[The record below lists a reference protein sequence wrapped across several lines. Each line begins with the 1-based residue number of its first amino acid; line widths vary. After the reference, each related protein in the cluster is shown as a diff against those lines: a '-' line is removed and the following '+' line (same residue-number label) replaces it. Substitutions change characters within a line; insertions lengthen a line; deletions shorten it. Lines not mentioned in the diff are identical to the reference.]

1 MVSSDRAAA
10 EVVVPGVDL
19 RAQYRSIK
27 ADIDAAI
34 RRVIASGEFERG
46 PDLDSFEEAFAAFCG
61 TRHAVAVGSGYAALF
76 LALKAAGLGSGDE
89 VITTANTDMA
99 TISAISHTGATPV
112 LVDIDARTH
121 NIDPDLI
128 ETKITAC
135 TRALMPIHLYGLPAD
150 MDPVMDIAE
159 RRGMIVVED
168 AALALGARYKGQ
180 RVGGIGHLGCFSFAP
195 NKILGA
201 FGDGGM
207 VVTDDTRLADQA
219 RLWGSYGEKRVFE
232 RVGPLDLLR
241 PMDHEVEG
249 YHNHLDT
256 LQAAIL
262 SAKLPYV
269 EGWIERRRQLA
280 VAYDQ
285 ALASLP
291 LETPYVPEGY
301 EHVYRNYVIQTP
313 DRDRVRRHLARRGVS
328 TYQLYIPPVH
338 LQTVYRGRGY
348 QAGDLPVTEA
358 VAQKLLCLPIYAELT
373 MDQVAYVGRCLEE
386 VL

>member
-1 MVSSDRAAA
+1 MIGQQRTAT
-10 EVVVPGVDL
+10 EVVVPGANL

-27 ADIDAAI
+27 ADIDEAI
-34 RRVIASGEFERG
+34 RRVIDSGEFERG
-46 PDLDSFEEAFAAFCG
+46 PELDAFEDAFAQFCG

-89 VITTANTDMA
+89 IITTANTDMA

-121 NIDPDLI
+121 NIDPAFI
-128 ETKITAC
+128 EAKVTPR

-150 MDPVMDIAE
+150 MDPVMDIAKQYNL
-159 RRGMIVVED
+159 IVVED

-201 FGDGGM
+201 YGDGGM
-207 VVTDDTRLADQA
+207 VTTDEAHLADQA
-219 RLWGSYGEKRVFE
+219 RLWGSYGEKRIFE
-232 RVGPLDLLR
+232 TVGPIALLK
-241 PMDHEVEG
+241 PMDHDVEG

-262 SAKLPYV
+262 SAKLPHV
-269 EGWIERRRQLA
+269 EGWIERRQQLA
-280 VAYDQ
+280 AAYGK
-285 ALASLP
+285 ALSGLP

-301 EHVYRNYVIQTP
+301 EHVYRNYVIQIP
-313 DRDRVRRHLARRGVS
+313 DRDNVRRHLAQRGVS
-328 TYQLYIPPVH
+328 THLLYIPPAH
-338 LQTVYRGRGY
+338 LQTVYQGRGY
-348 QAGDLPVTEA
+348 RAGDLPVAEA
-358 VAQKLLCLPIYAELT
+358 VANKLLCLPIYPELAEE
-373 MDQVAYVGRCLEE
+373 QVAYVGRCLAE

>member
-1 MVSSDRAAA
+1 MVEREGIAS

-27 ADIDAAI
+27 ADIDEAI
-34 RRVIASGEFERG
+34 GRVIASGEFERG
-46 PDLDSFEEAFAAFCG
+46 PELDAFEAEFARFCG
-61 TRHAVAVGSGYAALF
+61 TRYAVGVGSGYAALF
-76 LALKAAGLGSGDE
+76 LALKAADLGSGDE

-128 ETKITAC
+128 EAKVTTR

-150 MDPVMDIAE
+150 MDRVMRIAE
-159 RRGMIVVED
+159 RHGLIVVED
-168 AALALGARYKGQ
+168 AALALGARYKGR
-180 RVGGIGHLGCFSFAP
+180 RVGGIGQLGCFSFAP

-201 FGDGGM
+201 YGDGGM
-207 VVTDDTRLADQA
+207 VTTDDARLADQV

-232 RVGPLDLLR
+232 RVGPIDLLK
-241 PMDHEVEG
+241 PMDHDVAG

-262 SAKLPYV
+262 SAKLPHV
-269 EGWIERRRQLA
+269 EDWIERRRHLA
-280 VAYDQ
+280 AAYGE
-285 ALASLP
+285 ALAGLP
-291 LETPYVPEGY
+291 LEIPYVPEGY

-313 DRDRVRRHLARRGVS
+313 DPDQVRRHLARRGVS

-338 LQTVYRGRGY
+338 LQTVYQGQGY

-373 MDQVAYVGRCLEE
+373 EAQVAYVGRCMAE

>member
-1 MVSSDRAAA
+1 MVGKEQAAA
-10 EVVVPGVDL
+10 QVVVPGVDL

-27 ADIDAAI
+27 TDIDEAI
-34 RRVIASGEFERG
+34 SRVMVSGEFERG
-46 PDLDSFEEAFAAFCG
+46 PELDAFEQAFARFCG
-61 TRHAVAVGSGYAALF
+61 TRHAVGVGSGYAALF
-76 LALKAAGLGSGDE
+76 LALKAAGLEPGDE

-121 NIDPDLI
+121 NIDPDRI
-128 ETKITAC
+128 ESALTPR

-150 MDPVMDIAE
+150 MDPVIEFAD
-159 RRGMIVVED
+159 RHNLIVVED
-168 AALALGARYKGQ
+168 AALALGARYKGR

-201 FGDGGM
+201 YGDGGM
-207 VVTDDTRLADQA
+207 VVTDDARLADQA

-232 RVGPLDLLR
+232 RVGPIDLLK
-241 PMDHEVEG
+241 PMDHDVEG

-269 EGWIERRRQLA
+269 EGWIERRRR
-280 VAYDQ
+280 
-285 ALASLP
+285 LASVYNEALSGLA
-291 LETPYVPEGY
+291 LETPYVPEGH
-301 EHVYRNYVIQTP
+301 EHVYRNYVVQTP
-313 DRDRVRRHLARRGVS
+313 DRDNVRRHLARHGVS

-338 LQTVYRGRGY
+338 LQTVYRGRGHK
-348 QAGDLPVTEA
+348 AGDLPVTED
-358 VAQKLLCLPIYAELT
+358 VANKLLCLPIYAELT
-373 MDQVAYVGRCLEE
+373 EDQVGYVGQCLAEA
-386 VL
+386 L

>member
-1 MVSSDRAAA
+1 MAT
-10 EVVVPGVDL
+10 EVVVPSADL

-27 ADIDAAI
+27 ADIDEAI
-34 RRVIASGEFERG
+34 RRVIDSGEFERG
-46 PDLDSFEEAFAAFCG
+46 PELDAFEDAFAQFCG
-61 TRHAVAVGSGYAALF
+61 TRYAVAVGSGYAALF

-121 NIDPDLI
+121 NIDPALI
-128 ETKITAC
+128 EARVTPQ

-159 RRGMIVVED
+159 RHSFIVIED

-201 FGDGGM
+201 YGDGGI
-207 VVTDDTRLADQA
+207 VTSDDAHLADQV
-219 RLWGSYGEKRVFE
+219 RLWGSYGERRVFE
-232 RVGPLDLLR
+232 RVGPIDLLE
-241 PMDHEVEG
+241 PIEHEVEG

-262 SAKLPYV
+262 SAKLPHV

-280 VAYDQ
+280 AAYDQ
-285 ALASLP
+285 ALSGLP
-291 LETPYVPEGY
+291 LETPHLHEGHG
-301 EHVYRNYVIQTP
+301 HVFRNYVIQTP
-313 DRDRVRRHLARRGVS
+313 DRDRIRRHLAGRGVS
-328 TYQLYIPPVH
+328 TYLLYTPPVH
-338 LQTVYRGRGY
+338 LQRVYQGRGY
-348 QAGDLPVTEA
+348 RAGDLPVTEA
-358 VAQKLLCLPIYAELT
+358 VAEKLLCLPIYAELT
-373 MDQVAYVGRCLEE
+373 EEQVRYVGECLAEAT
-386 VL
+386 